1 MDMAWDIERTKA
13 LLLAAAA
20 VEFGQKG
27 LAGARVDNIASGAGI
42 NKERI
47 YQYFGNKEG
56 LFDAVLAAE
65 LGSVVDDVPIVGCG
79 PTAMGEFA
87 GRLFDY
93 RAEEGAAS
101 RLLFWE
107 GLERGDRVADRA
119 ARAGM
124 WGSKVDEALKV
135 LPGISR
141 TDAADLLLTVF
152 TLCGG
157 WHVLPQV
164 DALLVSD
171 RHARSSRRKA
181 FVVRLTTTVAE
192 SLLADASRSSALTV

>member
-1 MDMAWDIERTKA
+1 MAWDIERTKA
-13 LLLAAAA
+13 LLLTAAA
-20 VEFGQKG
+20 VEFSKKG

-42 NKERI
+42 SKERI

-65 LGSVVDDVPIVGCG
+65 LGSAMDEVPIVGCG

-87 GRLFDY
+87 GRLFEHRTKED
-93 RAEEGAAS
+93 AVS

-107 GLERGDRVADRA
+107 GLERGDQVADRA
-119 ARAGM
+119 ARAGT
-124 WGSKVDEALKV
+124 WGSKVDEMLKV

-141 TDAADLLLTVF
+141 TDAADLLLTVL

-171 RHARSSRRKA
+171 RHDRPSRRKA
-181 FVVRLTTTVAE
+181 FVVRVMTIAAE
-192 SLLADASRSSALTV
+192 ALLADASRP